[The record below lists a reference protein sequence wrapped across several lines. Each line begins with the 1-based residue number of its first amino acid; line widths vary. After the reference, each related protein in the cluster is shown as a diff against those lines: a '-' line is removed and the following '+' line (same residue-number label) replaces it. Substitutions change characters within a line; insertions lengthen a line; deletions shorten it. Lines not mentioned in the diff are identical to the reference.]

1 MQLKRL
7 RGCIIYR
14 PLYAII
20 LFNYGVRVCPI
31 CIISL
36 GVGWLALLIRD
47 LGAMRRPDCKDK
59 RGGINTHVFF
69 NYLNITGF
77 NNAEFGSY
85 ISNKYNIIL

>member
-7 RGCIIYR
+7 RGCIICR

-20 LFNYGVRVCPI
+20 LFNYGVRVGSI

-59 RGGINTHVFF
+59 RGGINSHVFF
-69 NYLNITGF
+69 YFQIFTELLTLNLGAIGYYL
-77 NNAEFGSY
+77 
-85 ISNKYNIIL
+85 